1 MTPHTN
7 VAPLNRYPNV
17 TSVGNPF
24 QMIGFG
30 ILLLFLFILFS
41 RTFDVVLTS
50 LQIPFTVSC
59 LVLAATVFS
68 GGIVRVWQHKIG
80 RYLMG
85 FTAWM
90 AVGIGFSFWRSGSFL
105 IFQGWLKAFLVYV
118 CIVGLIATYDQTL
131 RTIKVLGFSVLTLA
145 ILALALGNSS
155 SGRLFLSEG
164 KFENPND
171 LAQIILIGLP
181 FLWLM
186 VKDSTQNVLFKIP
199 PFLLGGLAFYVM
211 LKTGSRGAIFG
222 FLAMLVFVFLRSSM
236 TDRIAIMALSMF
248 LLLFALLIVPASLRN
263 RYTTLFSSDSGDD
276 SAVGAKELTDI
287 AVASSEA
294 RQQVLKMSVEMTLKH
309 PLFGVGPGMF
319 AEAVEDDLRQQGKR
333 TTFLLSHNS
342 YTQVSS
348 ELGFPGLFLFLAI
361 LVSCFKATGAVVK
374 ESRNRPGHRW
384 QNIGNTATCL
394 RMTLVAYCVTAL
406 FSSVAYQSLLPAI
419 AGLCAALYMSVQGE
433 LVQEA
438 AGVPLPL
445 EESSN
450 VMRPLPSVPRL
461 QHITRQRI

>member
-1 MTPHTN
+1 MTPHTT
-7 VAPLNRYPNV
+7 ASPLKRFPNV
-17 TSVGNPF
+17 ISVGNPF

-41 RTFDVVLTS
+41 RMFDVVLTS
-50 LQIPFTVSC
+50 LQIPFTISC
-59 LVLAATVFS
+59 LVLAATLFS
-68 GGIVRVWQHKIG
+68 GGILRVWQHKIG
-80 RYLMG
+80 RYLLG

-90 AVGIGFSFWRSGSFL
+90 GVAIPFSFWRGGST
-105 IFQGWLKAFLVYV
+105 IVFQGWHKAFLVYI

-131 RTIKVLGFSVLTLA
+131 RAVKVLGFAVLTLA
-145 ILALALGNSS
+145 VLALTLGNSD

-164 KFENPND
+164 KFQNPND
-171 LAQIILIGLP
+171 LAQIMLIGLP

-199 PFLLGGLAFYVM
+199 PFLLSGVVFYVM

-222 FLAMLVFVFLRSSM
+222 FLAMLLFVFMRGSM
-236 TDRIAIMALSMF
+236 MDRMAIMALSM
-248 LLLFALLIVPASLRN
+248 LLLVVALLVVPAGLRN
-263 RYTTLFSSDSGDD
+263 RYTTLFSSDSTEEL
-276 SAVGAKELTDI
+276 SAGARDLTDI

-294 RQQVLKMSVEMTLKH
+294 RQRVLRTSVEMTLKN
-309 PLFGVGPGMF
+309 PIFGVGPGMF

-348 ELGFPGLFLFLAI
+348 ELGFPGLFLYIAV

-374 ESRNRPGHRW
+374 VSTNRNGHRW
-384 QNIGNTATCL
+384 ENIGNTAACL
-394 RMTLVAYCVTAL
+394 RMTLVAFCVTAL
-406 FSSVAYQSLLPAI
+406 FSNVAYQSLLPAI
-419 AGLCAALYMSVQGE
+419 AGLCAALYTSVQEE

-450 VMRPLPSVPRL
+450 VMRPIPSAPRL
-461 QHITRQRI
+461 QNAGWQRT